1 MFKNFPAIT
10 LMDGPFFTIY
20 PLKKKYYNVYSVLHS
35 RFSKSKKINKCEKTL
50 INVRKNKVFL
60 TKKGH

>member
-1 MFKNFPAIT
+1 
-10 LMDGPFFTIY
+10 MDGPFFTIY
-20 PLKKKYYNVYSVLHS
+20 PLKKNYYNVYSVLHS